1 MKIKNEIFQQPLS
14 NLAILIRFRNTV
26 KGKEKG
32 SSKWSHFKNLAPT
45 KTIKSYPTTSIRR
58 FSFFGLLHIS
68 ERKKLENKHD
78 KWTWV
83 CYTQLFEEFHFPW
96 QTPQKNNSYFFLPI
110 RHEIIH
116 IFSIEDEHR
125 FFFFFPFLNA
135 EFQPKHHIVAEE
147 YYIKYWKLDSQKKK
161 KCNKKNEK
169 WKELRK
175 WVLEMVRNREMLPER
190 EEKRRWDF
198 VEEIGLDTHHTHC
211 QFNKYLLR
219 FDLLK
224 WKRRPFSFS
233 HVTFYQLPPFRV
245 FFFLIKFFNTFV
257 FF

>member
-26 KGKEKG
+26 KGKGKG

-58 FSFFGLLHIS
+58 FSFFRLLHIS
-68 ERKKLENKHD
+68 ERQKLENKHD

-83 CYTQLFEEFHFPW
+83 FYTQLFQEFHFPW

-161 KCNKKNEK
+161 KNAIKKMKNEK
-169 WKELRK
+169 NWKGGYWK
-175 WVLEMVRNREMLPER
+175 WLGIEKCYL
-190 EEKRRWDF
+190 EEKRREGETLWRRLDLTHTKR
-198 VEEIGLDTHHTHC
+198 IASSINTYWGLIFSNDRDD
-211 QFNKYLLR
+211 R
-219 FDLLK
+219 FHFYTS
-224 WKRRPFSFS
+224 PF
-233 HVTFYQLPPFRV
+233 TNYR
-245 FFFLIKFFNTFV
+245 I
-257 FF
+257 

>member
-58 FSFFGLLHIS
+58 FSFFRLLHIS
-68 ERKKLENKHD
+68 ERQKLENKHD

-83 CYTQLFEEFHFPW
+83 FYTQLFQEFHFPW

-116 IFSIEDEHR
+116 IFSIEDERR
-125 FFFFFPFLNA
+125 FFFFSFLNA

-147 YYIKYWKLDSQKKK
+147 YYIKYWKLDSKKK
-161 KCNKKNEK
+161 KLRHKKNEK
-169 WKELRK
+169 WKELKR
-175 WVLEMVRNREMLPER
+175 WVLEMVRNREMLPRR
-190 EEKRRWDF
+190 EEKRREGETLWRRLDLTHTKR
-198 VEEIGLDTHHTHC
+198 IASSINTYWGLIFSNDRDD
-211 QFNKYLLR
+211 R
-219 FDLLK
+219 FHFYTS
-224 WKRRPFSFS
+224 PF
-233 HVTFYQLPPFRV
+233 TNYP
-245 FFFLIKFFNTFV
+245 I
-257 FF
+257 